1 MPCPLDPLLAAT
13 MHVLRHAYDTY
24 LRGHLPV
31 PPKAGAVHLQD
42 PYLTSAR
49 LVRSHFGTHGS
60 VDHGPL
66 PPETDLSAL
75 VARQQERFEAHTE
88 PARWPVHAHDP
99 PALAP
104 ALHAAGFVPGPER
117 SVLVAEL
124 ADIPSA
130 HLAAEERLRE
140 NDRVTSSAVRQLA
153 TASGPHR
160 RSLVEHESDGTTF
173 EHRTLA
179 LVHRAQVRA
188 ASWAVLRTGTPFV
201 VLEGMT
207 APRPT
212 FLWEWA
218 HRAGTVRPKSG
229 WWVWDQAQARLM
241 AAEVDPQAQ
250 PDLYEMLLD
259 SGFHEITTVRT
270 HTWEP
275 SGAPATS
282 RPVTELFDGPEHD
295 DIWDRFTS
303 RFFFA
308 PSTTLFPGIVEPAAS
323 VTWSLHRAD
332 EDPEHRTELDR
343 TVRQG
348 LAASVPEGESLY
360 TLDWQHIGHRYDPR
374 RVGGPEQPRNPAFAF
389 PNGDYYIN
397 LTKDL
402 RLGTFGHPW
411 EEGPHGQGT
420 LCVFGTELLARVED
434 RLTRLLG
441 PPIRRSGRPVR

>member
-1 MPCPLDPLLAAT
+1 

-49 LVRSHFGTHGS
+49 LIRSHFGTHGS

-104 ALHAAGFVPGPER
+104 
-117 SVLVAEL
+117 
-124 ADIPSA
+124 
-130 HLAAEERLRE
+130 
-140 NDRVTSSAVRQLA
+140 
-153 TASGPHR
+153 ASGPHR

-250 PDLYEMLLD
+250 PDLHEMLLD

-323 VTWSLHRAD
+323 VTWPLHRAD